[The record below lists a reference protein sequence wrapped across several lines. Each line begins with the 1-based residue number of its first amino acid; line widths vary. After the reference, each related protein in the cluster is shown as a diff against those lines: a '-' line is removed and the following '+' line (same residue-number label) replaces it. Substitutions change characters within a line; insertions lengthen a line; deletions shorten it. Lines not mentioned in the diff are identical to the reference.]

1 MSELQN
7 QGIATHRRACH
18 LCEAICGLVIET
30 KGAEIVSIRGDEQD
44 PFSRGHICPKALGLK
59 DIHEDPDRLRKPV
72 KKVDGQWV
80 ETTWED
86 AIETACEGLFQVQK
100 THGSQAI
107 GVYQGNPNVHNWGLM
122 THAANFLGL
131 IKTKNRFSATS
142 VDQLPLQ
149 LMGYWMYGHQLLIPI
164 PDIDHTDYFLML
176 GANPIAS
183 NGSLMTVPDVAK
195 RIKAL
200 QARGGRLV
208 VVDPRRTETADIAD
222 QHLFIQPGTDAAFLF
237 ALINSIVEAKATRLD
252 RLGSFTHGLQE
263 ALDSI
268 SGITAEVASNVCGI
282 PADQIRA
289 IAHDFAQAEKAVC
302 YGRMGTCTQRHG
314 TLCQWAI
321 QLLNLITGNLDSV
334 GGALVTQPAVD
345 LLNAPGNKPGSYG
358 RWVSRVSHRPE
369 VLGEFPSSLMAE
381 EMLTEGEGQIQAM
394 VTVAGNPVLSTPN
407 GQKLDQAL
415 ERLKFMVSIDL
426 YINETSRH
434 ANVILPTSGPLEHD
448 HYDLIFNI
456 FGVRNQAKYSA
467 ATMPCE
473 EGLLHDWEL
482 FNKLAQCYSAKM
494 GTTPKPSFP
503 PKMVLDMGLQ
513 MGPYGAQ
520 SNVGLSLEKLVAHPE
535 GIDLGPLKPSFP
547 TRLMNESKMIQAAP
561 DVVVTA
567 AKAYVAQL
575 LPSGNRSNAL
585 KSSTNGA
592 LANTAATSF
601 SLIGRRHVRSNN
613 SWMHNS
619 LRLVKGKNRCTLWIN
634 PSDAQTLGLNEGD
647 SVQVQSR
654 VGNLN
659 VPVEITDGI
668 MAGVVSL
675 PHGWGH
681 TRSGVKQRVAVEH
694 AGVSAN
700 DLTDELYVDEV
711 SGNAA
716 VNGVSVTLTRG

>member
-1 MSELQN
+1 MSDLRT
-7 QGIATHRRACH
+7 QGTTIHRRACH
-18 LCEAICGLVIET
+18 LCEAICGVVIET
-30 KGAEIVSIRGDEQD
+30 RGDEIISIRGDDQD
-44 PFSRGHICPKALGLK
+44 PFSRGHICPKAMGLK
-59 DIHEDPDRLRKPV
+59 DLHEDPDRLRQPV
-72 KKVDGQWV
+72 KKVNGQWV

-86 AIETACEGLFQVQK
+86 AIELACEGLFQIQK

-200 QARGGRLV
+200 QGRGGKLV
-208 VVDPRRTETADIAD
+208 VIDPRCTETAEVAN
-222 QHLFIQPGTDAAFLF
+222 QHHFIQPGTDAAFLF
-237 ALINSIVEAKATRLD
+237 ALINCIVEAKAMRLE
-252 RLGSFTHGLQE
+252 RLGGFTHGLQE

-268 SGITAEVASNVCGI
+268 SGITAEVASSVCGI
-282 PADQIRA
+282 PADQIRQ
-289 IAHDFAQAEKAVC
+289 IASDFAHAEKAVC

-334 GGALVTQPAVD
+334 GGALVTHPAVD
-345 LLNAPGNKPGSYG
+345 LLNAPGSKPGSYG
-358 RWVSRVSHRPE
+358 RWASRVSQRPE
-369 VLGEFPSSLMAE
+369 VLGEFPSSLMSE
-381 EMLTEGEGQIQAM
+381 EILTEGEGQIQAM

-407 GQKLDQAL
+407 GQRLDQAF
-415 ERLKFMVSIDL
+415 ESLKFMVSIDL

-434 ANVILPTSGPLEHD
+434 ADVILPTSGPLEHD

-467 ATMPCE
+467 ATFAPTP
-473 EGLLHDWEL
+473 GLLHDWEL
-482 FNKLAQCYSAKM
+482 FNKLAECYSSKLGAKA
-494 GTTPKPSFP
+494 KPSFP
-503 PKMVLDMGLQ
+503 PQMVLDMGLQ
-513 MGPYGAQ
+513 MGAYGAQ
-520 SNVGLSLEKLVAHPE
+520 STHGLSLEKLKAHPE

-547 TRLMNESKMIQAAP
+547 ARLMTEGKVIQVAP
-561 DVVVTA
+561 VVVLA
-567 AKAYVAQL
+567 AAQSYVDDL
-575 LPSGNRSNAL
+575 LQHSQTPSSAVDSE
-585 KSSTNGA
+585 KS
-592 LANTAATSF
+592 L

-634 PSDAQTLGLNEGD
+634 PADAQALGLKDGD
-647 SVQVQSR
+647 SAQVQSR
-654 VGNLN
+654 VGQLQ
-659 VPVEITDGI
+659 VPVEVTEGI
-668 MAGVVSL
+668 MPGVVSL

-681 TRSGVKQRVAVEH
+681 SRSGVKQRVAVAY

-700 DLTDELYVDEV
+700 DLTDDLYVDQV

-716 VNGVSVTLTRG
+716 INGVRVTVTRA

>member
-1 MSELQN
+1 MSELQT
-7 QGIATHRRACH
+7 QGTTVHRRACH
-18 LCEAICGLVIET
+18 LCEAICGVVIET
-30 KGAEIVSIRGDEQD
+30 RGDEIISIRGDDQD
-44 PFSRGHICPKALGLK
+44 PFSRGHICPKAMGLK
-59 DIHEDPDRLRKPV
+59 DLHEDPDRLRQPV
-72 KKVDGQWV
+72 KKVNGQWV

-86 AIETACEGLFQVQK
+86 AIELACEGLFQIQK

-200 QARGGRLV
+200 QARGGKLV
-208 VVDPRRTETADIAD
+208 VIDPRRTETAEVAN
-222 QHLFIQPGTDAAFLF
+222 QHHFIQPGTDAAFLF
-237 ALINSIVEAKATRLD
+237 SLINCIVESKATRLE
-252 RLGSFTHGLQE
+252 RLGGFTHGLQE

-268 SGITAEVASNVCGI
+268 SGITAEVASSVCGI
-282 PADQIRA
+282 PASQIRQ
-289 IAHDFAQAEKAVC
+289 IAHDFAHAEKAVC
-302 YGRMGTCTQRHG
+302 YGRMGTCTQRYG

-334 GGALVTQPAVD
+334 GGALVTHPAVD
-345 LLNAPGNKPGSYG
+345 LLNAPGSKPGSYG
-358 RWVSRVSHRPE
+358 RWASRVSQRPE
-369 VLGEFPSSLMAE
+369 VLGEFPSSLMSE
-381 EMLTEGEGQIQAM
+381 EILTEGEGQIQAM

-407 GQKLDQAL
+407 GQRLDQAF
-415 ERLKFMVSIDL
+415 ESLKFMVSIDL

-434 ANVILPTSGPLEHD
+434 ADVILPTSGPLEHD

-467 ATMPCE
+467 ATFAPSN
-473 EGLLHDWEL
+473 GLLHDWEL
-482 FNKLAQCYSAKM
+482 FNKLAECYSSKL
-494 GTTPKPSFP
+494 GTKAKPSFP
-503 PKMVLDMGLQ
+503 PQMVLDMGLQ
-513 MGPYGAQ
+513 MGAYGAQ
-520 SNVGLSLEKLVAHPE
+520 STHGLSLEKLKAHPE

-547 TRLMNESKMIQAAP
+547 SRLMSEGKVIQAAP
-561 DVVVTA
+561 EVVLA
-567 AKAYVAQL
+567 AAQSYVSEL
-575 LPSGNRSNAL
+575 L
-585 KSSTNGA
+585 KS
-592 LANTAATSF
+592 LPVQQTAVDSQHSM

-634 PSDAQTLGLNEGD
+634 PVDAQALGLKEGD
-647 SVQVQSR
+647 SAQVQSR
-654 VGNLN
+654 VGQLQ
-659 VPVEITDGI
+659 VPVEVTDGI
-668 MAGVVSL
+668 MPGVVSL

-681 TRSGVKQRVAVEH
+681 GRSGVKQRIAVEH

-700 DLTDELYVDEV
+700 DLTDDLYVDQV

-716 VNGVSVTLTRG
+716 INGVRVTVARA

>member
-1 MSELQN
+1 MSELQT
-7 QGIATHRRACH
+7 QSITVHRRACH

-30 KGAEIVSIRGDEQD
+30 QGSEVISIRGDDQD
-44 PFSRGHICPKALGLK
+44 PFSRGHICPKAMGLK
-59 DIHEDPDRLRKPV
+59 DLQEDPDRLRQPV

-80 ETTWED
+80 QTTWED

-149 LMGYWMYGHQLLIPI
+149 LMGYWMYGHQLLVPI

-195 RIKAL
+195 RIKSL

-208 VVDPRRTETADIAD
+208 VIDPRRTETADVAD
-222 QHLFIQPGTDAAFLF
+222 LHHFIQPGTDAAFLF
-237 ALINSIVEAKATRLD
+237 ALINCIVQAKATRLG
-252 RLGSFTHGLQE
+252 RLEAFTQGLQV
-263 ALDSI
+263 ALDAI
-268 SGITAEVASNVCGI
+268 SGITAEVAAPVCGI
-282 PADQIRA
+282 PADRIRQIA
-289 IAHDFAQAEKAVC
+289 SDFAAAEKAVC

-334 GGALVTQPAVD
+334 GGALVTHPAVD
-345 LLNAPGNKPGSYG
+345 LLNAPGSKPGSYG
-358 RWVSRVSHRPE
+358 RWASRVSQRPE

-381 EMLTEGEGQIQAM
+381 EILTEGEGQIKAM

-407 GQKLDQAL
+407 GQQLDKAL
-415 ERLKFMVSIDL
+415 ESLKFMVSVDL

-456 FGVRNQAKYSA
+456 FGIRNQAKYSA
-467 ATMPCE
+467 ATLPRP

-482 FNKLAQCYSAKM
+482 FNKLAECYGSKLGA
-494 GTTPKPSFP
+494 TPKPSFAP
-503 PKMVLDMGLQ
+503 QMVLDMGLQ
-513 MGPYGAQ
+513 MGPYGTR
-520 SNVGLSLEKLVAHPE
+520 SPFGLSLEKLKAQPE

-547 TRLMNESKMIQAAP
+547 ERLFTEGKTIQAAP
-561 DVVVTA
+561 AVVVA
-567 AKAYVAQL
+567 AAQAYGLELSNRTMSDSKAPL
-575 LPSGNRSNAL
+575 TL
-585 KSSTNGA
+585 
-592 LANTAATSF
+592 

-613 SWMHNS
+613 SWMHNA

-634 PSDAQTLGLNEGD
+634 PTDAHVLGLKDGD
-647 SVQVQSR
+647 AAQVQSR
-654 VGNLN
+654 VGRLQ
-659 VPVEITDGI
+659 VPVEVTDGI
-668 MAGVVSL
+668 MPGVVSL

-681 TRSGVKQRVAVEH
+681 GRSGVKQRVAVEH

-700 DLTDELYVDEV
+700 DLTDELYLDEV

-716 VNGVSVTLTRG
+716 VNGVGVTVARV